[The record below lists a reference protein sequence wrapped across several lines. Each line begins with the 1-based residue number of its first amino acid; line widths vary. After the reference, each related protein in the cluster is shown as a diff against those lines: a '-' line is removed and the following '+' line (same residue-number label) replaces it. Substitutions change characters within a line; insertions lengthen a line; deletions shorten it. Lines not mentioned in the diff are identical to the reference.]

1 MQDKIRFLFGPSP
14 DHVHTLAEILP
25 YRFGPLDLLE
35 DPSQPLLLY
44 KQDHK
49 LEWTPGTTLHIH
61 ASNKTSRLAA
71 DNYLC
76 SGLHSA
82 AH

>member
-49 LEWTPGTTLHIH
+49 LEWTPGTT
-61 ASNKTSRLAA
+61 
-71 DNYLC
+71 
-76 SGLHSA
+76 
-82 AH
+82 